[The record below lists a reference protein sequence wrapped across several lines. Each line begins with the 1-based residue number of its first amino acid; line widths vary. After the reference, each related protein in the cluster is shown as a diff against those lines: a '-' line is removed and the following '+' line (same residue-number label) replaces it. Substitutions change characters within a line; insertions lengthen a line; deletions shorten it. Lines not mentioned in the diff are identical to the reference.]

1 MSTLSLLKL
10 ALTYTKTMS
19 PASVLGG
26 IQLAVMPDEA
36 DETETESSADEQ
48 VRRVAPPVGFWNVP
62 IGVVE
67 PE

>member
-1 MSTLSLLKL
+1 
-10 ALTYTKTMS
+10 MS